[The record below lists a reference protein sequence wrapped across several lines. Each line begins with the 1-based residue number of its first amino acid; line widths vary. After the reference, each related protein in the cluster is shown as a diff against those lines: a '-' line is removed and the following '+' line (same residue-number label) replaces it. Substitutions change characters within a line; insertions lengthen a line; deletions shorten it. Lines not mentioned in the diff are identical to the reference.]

1 MITLFDGILGSF
13 YFLII
18 MLIGWIYS
26 NQKIGQGKLNYKYY
40 LPSLFIHLL
49 GVTFFC
55 LVYGFYYG
63 GGDSYYYFRGGA
75 SLNKYL
81 LTNPFE
87 TISVYFYSIADIPID
102 LRYIVDFLG
111 AIEDD
116 ETFFSMKLASIFS
129 LFGFGGFLSASI
141 ILSYLSFFFNWKLF
155 TTINK
160 AFYIEKVN
168 SPKLHYILFI
178 PSLFFWGTAILKD
191 TYVFIFSSIIIV
203 IFIQAF
209 NIKKIRF
216 LLFKLFLLVVS
227 SYCIIS
233 LKPYVFFPLIGSL
246 LVAYYGL
253 IVSNSSLLKTNKVFR
268 YIFNFIFFSV
278 LMGILF
284 FGFQSFQSEILSI
297 QYDAIKT
304 LKGFHDWHT
313 KLGGSSYSLGITD
326 YSIVGILQQ
335 SPLAFLV
342 TYFGPFPW
350 QINSPI
356 MLLTAFESYFYL
368 YLFIVALSKQRLQ
381 LFSFFNKHNII
392 VFSMIF
398 SIIFGVLVGI
408 TSYNYGALARFK
420 IQALPFFLL
429 WMNTCNT
436 SNYKVL

>member
-13 YFLII
+13 YFLIL
-18 MLIGWIYS
+18 MLIGWWYS
-26 NQKIGQGKLNYKYY
+26 RQKIGEGKLNYRYY
-40 LPSLFIHLL
+40 LPSLFIHLF
-49 GVTFFC
+49 GVVFFC
-55 LVYGFYYG
+55 LVYGLYYG
-63 GGDSYYYFRGGA
+63 GGDSYYYFRGGSILGKYIFSSPIEGVSILFNDLPGINVN
-75 SLNKYL
+75 SLQVLDQMNFQNDSDSFL
-81 LTNPFE
+81 MMRVTSL
-87 TISVYFYSIADIPID
+87 ISI
-102 LRYIVDFLG
+102 LG
-111 AIEDD
+111 IHS
-116 ETFFSMKLASIFS
+116 FLASS
-129 LFGFGGFLSASI
+129 VLV
-141 ILSYLSFFFNWKLF
+141 SYISFYFNWKLF
-155 TTINK
+155 KSVNK
-160 AFYIEKVN
+160 AFYLDKVK
-168 SPKLHYILFI
+168 SPKLYYILFI

-191 TYVFIFSSIIIV
+191 TYVFIFCSSLV
-203 IFIQAF
+203 ISFIQVF
-209 NIKKIRF
+209 DLKNYKFIFFRI
-216 LLFKLFLLVVS
+216 LLFMIC
-227 SYCIIS
+227 SYFIVN

-268 YIFNFIFFSV
+268 YIFNFIFSSV

-350 QINSPI
+350 QINSPL
-356 MLLTAFESYFYL
+356 MLLTALESYFYL
-368 YLFIVALSKQRLQ
+368 YLFIVALSKQRFQ
-381 LFSFFNKHNII
+381 LFSFFKKHNII

-429 WMNTCNT
+429 WLTATNELKE
-436 SNYKVL
+436 KV

>member
-18 MLIGWIYS
+18 MLIGWVYS
-26 NQKIGQGKLNYKYY
+26 NQKKGQGKLNYKYY
-40 LPSLFIHLL
+40 LPSLFIHLF

-87 TISVYFYSIADIPID
+87 TLSVYFYSLENIPTE
-102 LRYIVDFLG
+102 LSYIISWIG
-111 AIEDD
+111 KGNSE
-116 ETFFSMKLASIFS
+116 ETFLSMKIASIFS
-129 LFGFGGFLSASI
+129 LIGGGGFLSASI

-178 PSLFFWGTAILKD
+178 PSLFFWGTGILKD
-191 TYVFIFSSIIIV
+191 TYVFIFSSIIII

-209 NIKKIRF
+209 NIKGIRF
-216 LLFKLFLLVVS
+216 LLLKLFLLVVS

-233 LKPYVFFPLIGSL
+233 LKPYVFFSVLGSL
-246 LVAYYGL
+246 LVAYYGKIL
-253 IVSNSSLLKTNKVFR
+253 STSRLLKSNKALG
-268 YIFNFIFFSV
+268 YIFNFIFLMV
-278 LMGILF
+278 LIGILF
-284 FGFQSFQSEILSI
+284 YGFQSFQSEILRA
-297 QYDAIKT
+297 QNEAIKT
-304 LKGFHDWHT
+304 LQGFHDWHT

-326 YSIVGILQQ
+326 YSIFGILQQ

-356 MLLTAFESYFYL
+356 MLLTALESYFYL
-368 YLFIVALSKQRLQ
+368 YLFVIAIRTQRFQ
-381 LFSFFNKHNII
+381 LFSLFKKHNII
-392 VFSMIF
+392 LF
-398 SIIFGVLVGI
+398 SIIFSIVFGILVGI

-420 IQALPFFLL
+420 IQALPYFLIWL
-429 WMNTCNT
+429 
-436 SNYKVL
+436 SSYKSIKR